1 MAVNFPSREII
12 KSLRTEFP
20 VGARV
25 EILKMNDVQAPPMG
39 TLGTVTGIDDL
50 GTIHVHWD
58 NGSSLGVAY
67 GEDKCR
73 LVNLGK
79 R

>member
-1 MAVNFPSREII
+1 MNFPSREII

-67 GEDKCR
+67 GEDKCK
-73 LVNLGK
+73 LVNLG
-79 R
+79 RR

>member
-25 EILKMNDVQAPPMG
+25 EILKMTDVQAPPMG
-39 TLGTVTGIDDL
+39 TLGTVTGIDDI
-50 GTIHVHWD
+50 GT
-58 NGSSLGVAY
+58 Y
-67 GEDKCR
+67 G
-73 LVNLGK
+73 
-79 R
+79 

>member
-1 MAVNFPSREII
+1 MISVFYFWSYLIMAVNFPSREII

-39 TLGTVTGIDDL
+39 TLGTVTGIDHI
-50 GTIHVHWD
+50 GTMD
-58 NGSSLGVAY
+58 S
-67 GEDKCR
+67 
-73 LVNLGK
+73 
-79 R
+79 